1 MNILKSGETV
11 AEKRCKNESVLVNPR
26 KENGKKKMTDNST
39 SIACPAPEAC

>member
-26 KENGKKKMTDNST
+26 KENGKKKMTD
-39 SIACPAPEAC
+39 